1 MGELDAHRRQ
11 AFLPLLNQCT
21 QGRGQVF
28 MTCTEQNWPEE
39 LGEELQKWEV
49 TEGEL
54 KK

>member
-1 MGELDAHRRQ
+1 
-11 AFLPLLNQCT
+11 
-21 QGRGQVF
+21 

-49 TEGEL
+49 TDGEL